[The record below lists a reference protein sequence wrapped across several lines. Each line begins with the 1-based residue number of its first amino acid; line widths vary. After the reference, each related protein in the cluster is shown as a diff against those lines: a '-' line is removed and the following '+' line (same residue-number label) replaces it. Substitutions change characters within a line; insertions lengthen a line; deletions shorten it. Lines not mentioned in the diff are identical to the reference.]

1 MSERGSAP
9 RASDLAPR
17 RIGLLGGTLDPIHCG
32 HLAAA
37 TATRDAFD
45 LATVFVLPSHV
56 PPHRSVQPVAS
67 PFHRFAMASLAVSGV
82 DRLQASD
89 EELRSA
95 GPSYTADTLERLH
108 ARGLAA
114 SQIFFITGADAF
126 AEIATWMRYPAVL
139 DLANFV
145 VVSRPGHDLSA
156 MKARLPELAERMRG
170 AHEPRPSTLDHR
182 PSTIGHRPS
191 AIGHRPSTIGHRSST
206 IGHRPSIYLL
216 ETPTPDVSSTQVRE
230 RLGRG
235 EPITGLVPPLV
246 EAHIH
251 KHALYGAP
259 ELHGQND

>member
-1 MSERGSAP
+1 MSERGSFIP
-9 RASDLAPR
+9 RPSH
-17 RIGLLGGTLDPIHCG
+17 IGLLGGTLDPIHCG

-37 TATRDAFD
+37 TAARDAFD
-45 LATVFVLPSHV
+45 LTTVFVLPSHV
-56 PPHRSVQPVAS
+56 PPHRPVQPLAS

-89 EELRSA
+89 DELRLA
-95 GPSYTADTLERLH
+95 GPSYTADTLERLQK
-108 ARGLAA
+108 RGLTA

-126 AEIATWMRYPAVL
+126 AEIATWKHYPGVL

-145 VVSRPGHDLSA
+145 VVSRPGHDLA
-156 MKARLPELAERMRG
+156 GMQARLPELASRMRAAPEHRASDRG
-170 AHEPRPSTLDHR
+170 NRVSDTGHRVSDTGYRPSEPL
-182 PSTIGHRPS
+182 
-191 AIGHRPSTIGHRSST
+191 
-206 IGHRPSIYLL
+206 IYLL
-216 ETPTPDVSSTQVRE
+216 ETSTPDVSSTRVRE
-230 RLGRG
+230 RLRRG